1 LVEKLKKIGLVML
14 LTLITSFTVP
24 VVFACDTATPGY
36 WKNRGWRLGW
46 PTTEFLVGDRLVD
59 DSGDRLWAL
68 NILWMNLGRG
78 RGASELTDIEQAWYN
93 LAQKVIAGQLSM
105 LADPHPWWG
114 DGTKYDD
121 WRGYTPIV
129 STSEGFVAMIEDAN
143 YLLNGEGS
151 PVGTRDEMLELAST
165 IDWWLNELDDGVYNP

>member
-1 LVEKLKKIGLVML
+1 LKKIGLVML
-14 LTLITSFTVP
+14 TILITSFTVT

-46 PTTEFLVGDRLVD
+46 PTTEFLVGNKLVD

-78 RGASELTDIEQAWYN
+78 RGGRASGFNDIEQAWYN

-105 LADPHPWWG
+105 LAHPHDWWG
-114 DGTKYDD
+114 EKNHYDK
-121 WRGYTPIV
+121 WGSYTPIV

-143 YLLNGEGS
+143 YLLNGEGT

-165 IDWWLNELDDGVYNP
+165 IDWWLNELDDGVYDP